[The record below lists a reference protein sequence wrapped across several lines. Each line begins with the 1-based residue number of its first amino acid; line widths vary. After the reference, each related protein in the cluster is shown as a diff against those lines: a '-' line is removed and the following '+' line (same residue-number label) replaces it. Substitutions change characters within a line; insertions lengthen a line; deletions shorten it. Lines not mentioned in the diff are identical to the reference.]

1 MTFSFI
7 EDTYIT
13 QDPSRT
19 VSPEA
24 LFAGILLLYL
34 LAFFSI
40 NAHNVFRGL
49 RARKGVRAYAELERP
64 KGLFMNLAVLGTLVF
79 FAEALL
85 FVCLG
90 LTGLGPYL
98 CIRPLQLSFVRESYV
113 RAAGIVV
120 MGVGFTVF
128 AWSVVARGRY
138 SVSWEMPEGQRLV
151 TWGPYRFIRHP
162 SYLGYFLMFVGLVL
176 TWLNLV
182 SLIPL
187 MAIPGYVK
195 VTATEEEMLTQRFG
209 DVYRKYQETTG
220 RFLPR
225 WTERNGS

>member
-1 MTFSFI
+1 
-7 EDTYIT
+7 
-13 QDPSRT
+13 

-24 LFAGILLLYL
+24 LFAGVLLLYI

-40 NAHNVFRGL
+40 NARNVIRGL
-49 RARKGVRAYAELERP
+49 RARKGMRAYAELERP
-64 KGLFMNLAVLGTLVF
+64 KGLFMNLAALGTLVF

-90 LTGLGPYL
+90 LTGLGL
-98 CIRPLQLSFVRESYV
+98 HLRIRPLQLSFTHDLYV
-113 RAAGIVV
+113 RAAGLVF

-128 AWSVVARGRY
+128 VWSVVARGCY
-138 SVSWEMPEGQRLV
+138 SVSWEMPDGQRLV
-151 TWGPYRFIRHP
+151 TWGPYRFVRHP
-162 SYLGYFLMFVGLVL
+162 SYLGYFLMFVGLFL
-176 TWLNLV
+176 MWLNLV

-209 DVYRKYQETTG
+209 DMYREYQETTG

-225 WTERNGS
+225 WTVRRGS

>member
-1 MTFSFI
+1 M
-7 EDTYIT
+7 
-13 QDPSRT
+13 
-19 VSPEA
+19 SPEA
-24 LFAGILLLYL
+24 LFAGVLLLYI

-40 NAHNVFRGL
+40 NARNVIRGL
-49 RARKGVRAYAELERP
+49 RARKGMRAYAELERP
-64 KGLFMNLAVLGTLVF
+64 KGLFMNLAALGTLVF

-90 LTGLGPYL
+90 LTGLGL
-98 CIRPLQLSFVRESYV
+98 HLRIRPLQLSFTHDLYV
-113 RAAGIVV
+113 RAAGLVF
-120 MGVGFTVF
+120 MGAGFTVF
-128 AWSVVARGRY
+128 IWSVVARGRY

-151 TWGPYRFIRHP
+151 TWGPYRFVRHP
-162 SYLGYFLMFVGLVL
+162 SYLGYFLMFVGLFL

-209 DVYRKYQETTG
+209 DVYREYQETTG

-225 WTERNGS
+225 WTVRRES

>member
-1 MTFSFI
+1 
-7 EDTYIT
+7 
-13 QDPSRT
+13 

-24 LFAGILLLYL
+24 FFARVLLLYL

-40 NAHNVFRGL
+40 NVHNVIRGL
-49 RARKGVRAYAELERP
+49 RARKGMRAHAELERP
-64 KGLFMNLAVLGTLVF
+64 KGLFMNLAALGTLVF

-90 LTGLGPYL
+90 LTGLGL
-98 CIRPLQLSFVRESYV
+98 HLRIRPLQLSFAHDLYV
-113 RAAGIVV
+113 RAAGLVV
-120 MGVGFTVF
+120 MGAGFTVF
-128 AWSVVARGRY
+128 VWSVVARGRY
-138 SVSWEMPEGQRLV
+138 SVSWEMPDSQRLV
-151 TWGPYRFIRHP
+151 TWGPYRFVRHP
-162 SYLGYFLMFVGLVL
+162 SYLGYFLMFVGLFL

-195 VTATEEEMLTQRFG
+195 VTAKEEEMLTQRFG
-209 DVYRKYQETTG
+209 GVYREYQETTG

-225 WTERNGS
+225 WTVRRGS